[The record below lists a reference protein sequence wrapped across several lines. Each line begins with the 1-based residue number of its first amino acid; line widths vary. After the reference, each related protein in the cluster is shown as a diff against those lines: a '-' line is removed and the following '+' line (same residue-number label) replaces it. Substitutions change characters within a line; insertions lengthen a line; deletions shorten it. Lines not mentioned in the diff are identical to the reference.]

1 MKHFTTFIA
10 HTESMFI
17 TFEGLDFSGK
27 STQAKLLVE
36 RLKSMPKV
44 NGGERMTVHFV
55 REPGGSKIS
64 EQIRELL
71 LDKKFPEMTDTAEL
85 LLFSASRTQLVK
97 EVIIPALRR
106 GETVICDRY
115 YDSTTAYQGYG
126 RGLDLRAIQT
136 INRLA
141 TAGTD
146 PDLTILI
153 DIPVEEIERRKHSA
167 GLAFDRMESSGRE
180 FYERVRKGFLEIAA
194 REAHRFVTMNG
205 MASIEKVQQLV
216 WQEVERRLST
226 YSH

>member
-1 MKHFTTFIA
+1 
-10 HTESMFI
+10 MFI

-36 RLKSMPKV
+36 RLTTASSADSKTRAK
-44 NGGERMTVHFV
+44 VHFV

-64 EQIRELL
+64 EKVRELL
-71 LDKKFPEMTDTAEL
+71 LDRKFPEMTDTAEL

-97 EVIIPALRR
+97 EVIIPALQR

-126 RGLDLRAIQT
+126 RGIDLQAIQT

-167 GLAFDRMESSGRE
+167 GLTFDRMESSGRD
-180 FYERVRKGFLEIAA
+180 FYDRVRKGFLEIASK
-194 REAHRFVTMNG
+194 ETHRFVTFDG
-205 MASIEKVQQLV
+205 MASIEKVRQQV
-216 WQEVERRLST
+216 WLEVERRMLIP
-226 YSH
+226 SH

>member
-115 YDSTTAYQGYG
+115 YDSTTAYQGYA